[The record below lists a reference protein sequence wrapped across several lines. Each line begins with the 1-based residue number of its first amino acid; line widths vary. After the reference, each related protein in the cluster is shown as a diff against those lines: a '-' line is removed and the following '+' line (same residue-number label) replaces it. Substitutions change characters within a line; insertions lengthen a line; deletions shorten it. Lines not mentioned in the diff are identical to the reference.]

1 MKITLNKIEILWDG
15 PFTLE
20 QIKGFNKSDDYGLY
34 QIYGTHSIYG
44 IDTLLYIGKAQ
55 EQKFCVRIPQ
65 HQNWLAKEIN
75 EIKFYI
81 GKLGESQSE
90 NNETD
95 FNFWGKN
102 IDIAERLLLYFS
114 APAYNSSSL
123 NQYGEVEQTIVLNL
137 GKKMLLPFEVS
148 STYYESNYWKFN
160 KTWKEYHEK

>member
-65 HQNWLAKEIN
+65 HQNWLAKEI
-75 EIKFYI
+75 K
-81 GKLGESQSE
+81 
-90 NNETD
+90 
-95 FNFWGKN
+95 
-102 IDIAERLLLYFS
+102 
-114 APAYNSSSL
+114 
-123 NQYGEVEQTIVLNL
+123 
-137 GKKMLLPFEVS
+137 
-148 STYYESNYWKFN
+148 
-160 KTWKEYHEK
+160 